1 MASGVSPE
9 IKATIFHWWDAG
21 GEPEEG
27 ATHFAGTAQILIGA
41 AGEESADSFDLT
53 MCSPTMLVEHFH
65 PDNWNDAPVLPGGDV
80 VPITGVWLMRTC
92 SRPQFEAAVR
102 RVLAAYSPGPDFASV
117 AARIGRVIPWEY
129 DYRYDREVNEAAGLP
144 DTSASLW
151 HDD

>member
-1 MASGVSPE
+1 
-9 IKATIFHWWDAG
+9 
-21 GEPEEG
+21 
-27 ATHFAGTAQILIGA
+27 
-41 AGEESADSFDLT
+41 
-53 MCSPTMLVEHFH
+53 
-65 PDNWNDAPVLPGGDV
+65 
-80 VPITGVWLMRTC
+80 MRTW

-151 HDD
+151 HED